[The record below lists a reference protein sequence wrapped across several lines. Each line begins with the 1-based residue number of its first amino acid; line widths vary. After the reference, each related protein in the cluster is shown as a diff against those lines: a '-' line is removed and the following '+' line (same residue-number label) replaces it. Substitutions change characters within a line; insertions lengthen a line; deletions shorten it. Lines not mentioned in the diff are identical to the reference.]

1 MSADILRAK
10 SRSISSD
17 ILRATP
23 LHRSLYW
30 VGWYWRYHSADLSE
44 RQQACLYHE
53 SQPVVAIDWFLSHSW
68 QTPGYLKVACL
79 LLRFGAQYYLTFGF
93 LALAVIFVLQSSPA
107 IRAPIVH
114 KDGLDFSEGFDWK
127 GDYVDHILGTI
138 L

>member
-79 LLRFGAQYYLTFGF
+79 LLRFGAQYYLPFGF
-93 LALAVIFVLQSSPA
+93 CIAGMILLVECSDA
-107 IRAPIVH
+107 IRAPIVE
-114 KDGLDFSEGFDWK
+114 KGGLDLSK
-127 GDYVDHILGTI
+127 
-138 L
+138 